1 VDKENTMMTNSVST
15 TTIPLRW
22 TDFRVCLVIV
32 SIIFLASC
40 SGPAGPDT
48 PATES
53 GDSGPASV
61 ATGVLSPVLITEQ
74 TPVDSDDPAIW
85 IDPEDPGKSLVLGTD
100 KGGTVV
106 VFDLDGRIIPEK
118 TVTGLQRMNNIDVEY
133 GFTLGGETIDIAVAT
148 ERPASALRVFRLP
161 DMTAIDNGG
170 ITVFEGETGDA
181 SLPMGIALY
190 KRPADGTI
198 FAVVSRKTGPSG
210 SYLWQYRLD
219 DDGAGNVVGA
229 KVREFG
235 TFSDATSMDEGVAE
249 LGEIESIA
257 VDDALGYL
265 YYSDELTGVRKYH
278 ADPDAPE
285 ANVELALLATDG
297 FADQREGISIYTVE
311 DGTGYILVSD
321 QQGNA
326 FRIYT
331 REGSPGDPH
340 DHRFVKSVKV
350 STNESDGSEI
360 TSAVLDP
367 RFPSG
372 LFVAMSDN
380 RTFHYYSW
388 DDIAGDDLVKAPNGI
403 VAD

>member
-1 VDKENTMMTNSVST
+1 MITKATLTNNTS
-15 TTIPLRW
+15 
-22 TDFRVCLVIV
+22 FRLPPTMLVIV
-32 SIIFLASC
+32 VIAGC
-40 SGPAGPDT
+40 SGPAAPPADPPDT
-48 PATES
+48 VETTA
-53 GDSGPASV
+53 V
-61 ATGVLSPVLITEQ
+61 AVDAISPVLITEP

-85 IDPEDPGKSLVLGTD
+85 IDPDDPSKSLILGTD
-100 KGGTVV
+100 KGGAVV
-106 VFDLDGRIIPEK
+106 VFDLDGVIIPEK

-133 GFTLGGETIDIAVAT
+133 GFPLGGEDIDIAVAT

-161 DMTAIDNGG
+161 EMTAIDNGG
-170 ITVFEGETGDA
+170 IAVFEGEVGDSA
-181 SLPMGIALY
+181 LPMGIALY
-190 KRPADGTI
+190 KRPSDNAI
-198 FAVVSRKTGPSG
+198 FAIVSRKTGPSG

-219 DDGAGNVVGA
+219 DDGAGNVVGT

-235 TFSDATSMDEGVAE
+235 TFSDATSLDEGVAE

-257 VDDALGYL
+257 VDDELGYV

-278 ADPDAPE
+278 ADPDAPD
-285 ANVELALLATDG
+285 ADVELALFATDG
-297 FADQREGISIYTVE
+297 FADQREGISIYTING
-311 DGTGYILVSD
+311 GTGYILVSD

-326 FRIYT
+326 FRIFT
-331 REGSPGDPH
+331 REGEPDDPH
-340 DHRFVKSVKV
+340 NHRFVKTVAV

-388 DDIAGDDLVKAPNGI
+388 DDIAGDDLIRAPNG
-403 VAD
+403 VPVTDR